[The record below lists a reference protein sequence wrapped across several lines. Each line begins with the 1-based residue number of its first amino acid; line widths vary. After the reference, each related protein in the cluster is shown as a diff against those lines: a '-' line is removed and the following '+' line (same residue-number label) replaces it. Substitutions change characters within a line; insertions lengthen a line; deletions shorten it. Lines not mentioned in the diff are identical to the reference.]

1 MKPFERARPSF
12 WKRLTLR
19 GVVIFTAPL
28 IALAL
33 YLVVATV
40 LDYQRVQQF
49 DDWNASSKHVDRLGF
64 NRIRAL
70 ARLPRASELD
80 QHFSPE
86 DETRPVLRLF
96 VDQNEFDAVA
106 NDILGRWGEELEG
119 EVDEHG
125 ALQKVGIKL
134 RGDTSVHWTTMKKSF
149 ALRADRGRMFKGYRQ
164 LAFSAKEV
172 LPAYLANSLPSEFG
186 LVCAD
191 TAIVPVFWN
200 DRFYG
205 LFRFTET
212 LDESFLRRHVLLPGN
227 IYRGDAAER
236 GEYFKH
242 QERELFRNLYIWD
255 RAAKNDR
262 PGSFGTAALG
272 EWLAA
277 LNGSTDA
284 EFERAMSWVDRDELS
299 RMLALMLA
307 CGDPF
312 HMSGVHNQFWYEDP
326 SSGLLH
332 QIPWDIRLLDLER
345 PPANSHFNRAL
356 RTFLRDPRVFDGA
369 LAELAKQLQGGKL
382 LAAATRR
389 MDELETRFGDMLEYE
404 RLREGL
410 IPDVGSSEACLGV
423 LEKNLATVSKWI
435 ADARVAVHSEKT
447 DYGIVVDFED
457 SGEAANG
464 LTVLDFEVRGF
475 AACEL
480 VSLDAGAGPTL
491 VYADADLD
499 GTYSDGDRHIR
510 IEADGCLAAPEVLY
524 PAVDASTP
532 SLKPAPLAYRYFVI
546 GAKGPVV
553 PKLVNRNTGAPV
565 EVSDWPLGTPIAS
578 GSTWHPWLERAPL
591 GSTRTLSG
599 EVKLDTTLVV
609 RRGESL
615 TIEPGARL
623 VLGPNVSVLAYGRV
637 TAKGTAEAP
646 ITFVN
651 AEPRKPWGSLALQG
665 EGANRSEFEHVR
677 FEGGGGA
684 LLDRVEYTGMVCVH
698 NAHDVHFRACTFDS
712 NLRCDD
718 MIHADVADLFL
729 IGCRFQNANGDAI
742 DYDVSGGEVRNCTI
756 DASANDGCDFMTC
769 WPAVIGC
776 TITNSGD
783 KGISVGEAS
792 RPILFGNTI
801 RDCNRGIEV
810 KDTSEPLIA
819 HTLIERCK
827 TGIRARLKNWRYG
840 YGGWPKVVNSIVADN
855 ANVFEFDAKTHVT
868 VHGSQVGASDD
879 VQAPVDAAWL
889 LQGFGLRAKS
899 DRLGPL
905 DSLEGLAPVPPL
917 EHVEFEDDFGPPSD
931 GWVRAAG
938 VRRLDKR
945 VEGLV
950 ATFKREPGAFGTTV
964 AWKLDDPSKRYVL
977 AVELG
982 TQDMLSAE
990 LVVTAADGTELVTP
1004 LDVGRDPTRFQ
1015 FAVLEL
1021 PNGSYRG
1028 LMVRGEPNSTVQ
1040 SGASCVFV
1048 HRYDLVALER
1058 EPRR

>member
-1 MKPFERARPSF
+1 MRPFERARPSF
-12 WKRLTLR
+12 WKRITLR
-19 GVVIFTAPL
+19 GVVILTAPL

-80 QHFSPE
+80 QQFSPE

-96 VDQNEFDAVA
+96 VDQNAFDAVA

-125 ALQKVGIKL
+125 TLQKVGIKL

-191 TAIVPVFWN
+191 TAVVPVFLN

-242 QERELFRNLYIWD
+242 QERELFKNLYIWD

-272 EWLAA
+272 EWLSA

-284 EFERAMSWVDRDELS
+284 DFERALSWVDRDELS

-356 RTFLRDPRVFDGA
+356 RTFLRDPRIFDGA
-369 LAELAKQLQGGKL
+369 LAELAKQRADGKL

-389 MDELETRFGDMLEYE
+389 MDELDARFGDMLEYE

-410 IPDVGSSEACLGV
+410 IPDIGTREACLATLASN
-423 LEKNLATVSKWI
+423 LELVGGWI
-435 ADARVAVHSEKT
+435 ADAGVAAHAERADDGTV
-447 DYGIVVDFED
+447 
-457 SGEAANG
+457 
-464 LTVLDFEVRGF
+464 VLDLEARGF
-475 AACEL
+475 AAAEL
-480 VSLDAGAGPTL
+480 VGIEGAGGATL
-491 VYADADLD
+491 FADSDFD
-499 GTYSDGDRHIR
+499 GVRSEPDRA
-510 IEADGCLAAPEVLY
+510 IELAADGALIAPERLY
-524 PAVDASTP
+524 PGVDTSRP
-532 SLKPAPLAYRYFVI
+532 LLKPEPLAYRFFVV
-546 GAKGPVV
+546 GARGDVAPR
-553 PKLVNRNTGAPV
+553 LRNRHTGAAIV
-565 EVSDWPLGTPIAS
+565 ASDWPRGTVLHE
-578 GSTWHPWLERAPL
+578 STSQHPWRERAAT
-591 GSTRTLSG
+591 GNAITLSG
-599 EVKLDTTLVV
+599 EVRLTETLVV
-609 RRGESL
+609 DRHSTL
-615 TIEPGARL
+615 TIEPGTRL
-623 VLGPNVSVLAYGRV
+623 VLGANVSVLAYGRV
-637 TAKGTAEAP
+637 TAKGTADAP

-665 EGANRSEFEHVR
+665 EGTDRSEFEHVR

-698 NAHDVHFRACTFDS
+698 NARDVYFRSCTFDS

-742 DYDVSGGEVRNCTI
+742 DYDMSGGAVRMCSI

-769 WPAVIGC
+769 WPAVLNC

-810 KDTSEPLIA
+810 KDTSEPVIA

-879 VQAPVDAAWL
+879 VQAPVDATWL
-889 LQGFGLRAKS
+889 LQRFGLHAKS

-905 DSLEGLAPVPPL
+905 DALEGGPPVPPL
-917 EHVEFEDDFGPPSD
+917 EHVEFEDDFGHPSD

-977 AVELG
+977 SVELG
-982 TQDMLSAE
+982 TQDMLAAE

-1004 LDVGRDPTRFQ
+1004 LEVGRDPTRFQ
-1015 FAVLEL
+1015 FAVVDL

-1028 LMVRGEPNSTVQ
+1028 LMVRGEPNSAAQ
-1040 SGASCVFV
+1040 SGVSCVFV
-1048 HRYDLVALER
+1048 HRYDLVALDR
-1058 EPRR
+1058 EARR